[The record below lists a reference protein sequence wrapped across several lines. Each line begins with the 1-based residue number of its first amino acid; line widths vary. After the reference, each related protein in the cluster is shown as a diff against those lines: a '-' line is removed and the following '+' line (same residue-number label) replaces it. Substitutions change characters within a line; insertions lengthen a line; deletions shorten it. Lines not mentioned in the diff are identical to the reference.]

1 MDYFKMAVDNISK
14 FGDTDI
20 FPFPIENSLFYDMP
34 LKVSELLKD
43 IEDNFTN
50 WLSVYPVECIRT
62 CVPIAYTG
70 FRWATVIDPLW
81 NSFLLSQ
88 VIKISDEIE
97 STRLKIDKKSVFSYR
112 IKLDE
117 NSGKLFDQSI
127 NWRLFYKT
135 ATEVAEKESYSHIVR
150 FDISDFYNR
159 IYHHRLDTELK
170 RSKTDENVNRRIM
183 KIIQDISVNV
193 SYGLP
198 VGGNAARILAEL
210 LLNAMDQMMTAKN
223 YRFCRF
229 VDDYILFANSK
240 EDAFRKLN
248 WCAEY
253 LLRNDGLSLQKS
265 KTIIQ
270 TKIEFLSHAKATIEG
285 EEEDGSREKADFLKL
300 HIHYDPYSDTADE
313 DYKELK
319 SRLKQFDILSL
330 IKSEVRKS
338 RIHQALGK
346 QLMNAVSFLEGENL
360 SLALNA
366 ISSNFDSLFPIF
378 PSVMQV
384 AYKKLPEAN
393 EGVRKQ
399 FVDIL
404 YKMVEDDSYLI
415 RTDNNASY
423 VIRVLSAVNT
433 EKSIQ
438 AIVLLNSRM
447 TSPLVR
453 SNCIYAMTNLYN
465 HYWLSDLKSKFST
478 LSKWER
484 RAFIASSYY
493 LRDEGS
499 HWREHTKEQFT
510 KFELL
515 TKDWISS
522 KNPFQSG
529 WKLPL

>member
-1 MDYFKMAVDNISK
+1 MDYFKMAVDNISML
-14 FGDTDI
+14 GDTDI
-20 FPFPIENSLFYDMP
+20 FPFPIENAMFYDMP
-34 LKVSELLKD
+34 MKVCELLKD
-43 IEDNFTN
+43 LEDNFDK

-62 CVPIAYTG
+62 CVPVGYTG

-88 VIKISDEIE
+88 VIKISDKVEG
-97 STRLKIDKKSVFSYR
+97 TRLGIDKESVFSYR

-117 NSGKLFDQSI
+117 DSGKLFNQSV
-127 NWRLFYKT
+127 NWRLYYKT
-135 ATEVAEKESYSHIVR
+135 AMDIANNETYSHIIR

-159 IYHHRLDTELK
+159 IYHHRLDNALK
-170 RSKTDENVNRRIM
+170 RSGTDENVNGRIK

-210 LLNAMDQMMTAKN
+210 LLNSMDQMMAGKK

-229 VDDYILFANSK
+229 VDDYILFASSR

-270 TKIEFLSHAKATIEG
+270 TKAEFLSHAKATIEG
-285 EEEDGSREKADFLKL
+285 EEEEGSKEKADFLKL
-300 HIHYDPYSDTADE
+300 HIHYDPYSATADK
-313 DYKELK
+313 DYAELK
-319 SRLKQFDILSL
+319 QRLEQFDIISL
-330 IKSEVRKS
+330 IKREIRKS

-346 QLMNAVSFLEGENL
+346 QLMNAVTFLNGENL
-360 SLALNA
+360 NLALNA

-384 AYKKLPEAN
+384 ANKKLPEAS
-393 EGVRKQ
+393 EDVKKQ
-399 FVDIL
+399 FIDVLCKI
-404 YKMVEDDSYLI
+404 VEDDSYLI
-415 RTDNNASY
+415 QTDNNASY
-423 VIRVLSAVNT
+423 VVRVLSVVNT

-438 AIVLLNSRM
+438 AIELLNARM

-453 SNCIYAMTNLYN
+453 SNCIYAMTNLNN

-499 HWREHTKEQFT
+499 HWRDHTKEQFT
-510 KFELL
+510 RLENL
-515 TKDWISS
+515 TRDWIGS
-522 KNPFQSG
+522 KNVVQSG